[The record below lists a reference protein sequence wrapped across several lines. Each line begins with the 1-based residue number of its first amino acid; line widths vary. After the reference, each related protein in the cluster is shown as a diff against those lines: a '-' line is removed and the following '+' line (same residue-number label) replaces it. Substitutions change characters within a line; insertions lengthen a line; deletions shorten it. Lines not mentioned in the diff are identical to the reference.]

1 MYDRDDDRAHKHT
14 HDNPNL
20 APEDDDGG
28 LTYAEGCAI
37 VSVLSRLPHAEALRL
52 TGSIAQANSY
62 QSGIGKILA
71 MLSASGYYLESFAAR

>member
-20 APEDDDGG
+20 APDDDGG

-37 VSVLSRLPHAEALRL
+37 VSVLSRLPYAEALRL
-52 TGSIAQANSY
+52 TGSIAQANCY

-71 MLSASGYYLESFAAR
+71 MLSASGCYRESFAAQ